1 MKTIREK
8 IYSGAL
14 LLGAVAFLASCSD
27 ADKDCGTGDGE
38 DTVYDISRVMLEMT
52 ETETDSPEAVTRATG
67 FVVNTDSDPTYSL
80 TAKHGWTL
88 ALVIYDK
95 DGDPYDEGQGTLTWD
110 GSYWTSDTQ
119 LYMPNYLMQNVSAEL
134 YPSTWT
140 PGVSTIET
148 DQSTEADFLRQDILV
163 QDGEPTYQTAPAH
176 YLEVRMRHAHSMLDI
191 VLANVDPTHIV
202 SVEIIA
208 GGNTYNPY
216 KAGVTS
222 REEYMVILP
231 VGSMNPVIEVT
242 TQAGG
247 GLPQGADNRP
257 DRHKSLLLRAAGG
270 PRTGTRSH
278 HRIQL
283 DLRRSRPGRLHGPH
297 KLPDLPRHREHPAY
311 RLLRQRY
318 QSDPQFQR
326 PGRGH
331 REAPRPYYYQDRIRY
346 ARLRLLRTAIYPD
359 NGYRPESVHRADV
372 LTVIYGT

>member
-242 TQAGG
+242 TQAG
-247 GLPQGADNRP
+247 AV
-257 DRHKSLLLRAAGG
+257 
-270 PRTGTRSH
+270 
-278 HRIQL
+278 
-283 DLRRSRPGRLHGPH
+283 
-297 KLPDLPRHREHPAY
+297 Y
-311 RLLRQRY
+311 RKELTIGQ
-318 QSDPQFQR
+318 
-326 PGRGH
+326 
-331 REAPRPYYYQDRIRY
+331 
-346 ARLRLLRTAIYPD
+346 TAINRCYYVRLAGLELELEAITVSNWTYGEAVPADYMAPTSYPTFRGTENTQLTVYYD
-359 NGYRPESVHRADV
+359 NGTNQTLSFNDRGEATEKPLGRTIIRIESGMLGYDFSEPLSIR
-372 LTVIYGT
+372 TMVIDLNPYIALMF